1 MRLLPEA
8 LKRPIKAWLKQ
19 RRSKQRALELERSE
33 PHVTRERLAADLRAL
48 GIAEGDV
55 LFVHSSLKSLGFVE
69 GGAESVLGALRDAVG
84 ASGSLLL
91 PAYWIPGGTL
101 LGTCELSDYEFDPS
115 RHGTHMGAL
124 PGAVLAQADM
134 RRSLHPTHSC
144 AAVGPLAAY
153 LTEAHH
159 LAPSVFGEG
168 SPWQR
173 FAELPQGKVLGL
185 GITMGP
191 VTFYHRLE
199 DELGAAFPEPVWLER
214 TYRLPCR
221 DADGRRVEVP
231 VRPFDPALSARR
243 IDHKPNDALR
253 RWFAAEFERAGLK
266 RNGAVGQAQSWV
278 IPGVAFLAHLH
289 QLARQGVTI
298 YSRPEQLPPQ

>member
-8 LKRPIKAWLKQ
+8 IKRPIKAWLKR
-19 RRSKQRALELERSE
+19 RRSRRNALELERSQ
-33 PHVTRERLAADLRAL
+33 PHVTRAQLAADLRAL

-55 LFVHSSLKSLGFVE
+55 LFVHSSMKSLGFVQ
-69 GGAESVLGALRDAVG
+69 GGAEAVLGALRDAVG

-91 PAYWIPGGTL
+91 PAYWMPGGTL
-101 LGTCELSDYEFDPS
+101 LGTCELAGYEFDPK

-124 PGAVLAQADM
+124 PEALLAQPDM
-134 RRSLHPTHSC
+134 HRSLHPTHSC
-144 AAVGPLAAY
+144 AAVGPLAEF

-159 LAPSVFGEG
+159 RAPSVFGEG

-185 GITMGP
+185 GISMGP

-199 DELGAAFPEPVWLER
+199 DELGDAFPLPVWLER
-214 TYRLPCR
+214 RYALPCR
-221 DADGRRVEVP
+221 ASDGSRVEVP

-243 IDHKPNDALR
+243 IDHKANEALR

-266 RNGAVGQAQSWV
+266 RNGQVGQAASWV
-278 IPGVAFLAHLH
+278 IPGVGFLAHLR
-289 QLARQGVTI
+289 QLAQQDITI
-298 YSRPEQLPPQ
+298 YSLPDQLPPR

>member
-1 MRLLPEA
+1 MAGLVFSGYPGAPKSVRQLQASSSLFFEVFRKYDSGNRLL
-8 LKRPIKAWLKQ
+8 RQ
-19 RRSKQRALELERSE
+19 
-33 PHVTRERLAADLRAL
+33 
-48 GIAEGDV
+48 AEQ
-55 LFVHSSLKSLGFVE
+55 E
-69 GGAESVLGALRDAVG
+69 
-84 ASGSLLL
+84 
-91 PAYWIPGGTL
+91 
-101 LGTCELSDYEFDPS
+101 
-115 RHGTHMGAL
+115 
-124 PGAVLAQADM
+124 VLAQADM

-144 AAVGPLAAY
+144 AAVGPLAAH

-159 LAPSVFGEG
+159 LAPSVFGTG

-231 VRPFDPALSARR
+231 VQHYAHRTDLPCGSTIGPITATLLGIRTVDVGNPMLSMHSAREMAGA
-243 IDHKPNDALR
+243 NDPELMVRALHR
-253 RWFAAEFERAGLK
+253 FLLCDDPF
-266 RNGAVGQAQSWV
+266 
-278 IPGVAFLAHLH
+278 PG
-289 QLARQGVTI
+289 
-298 YSRPEQLPPQ
+298 